1 MTLSRR
7 RFITISA
14 SAGIG
19 LGLSASNAKAVSWQ
33 GTALGAQTK
42 LIIKGMPHN
51 EATLLIAAARAE
63 IERLENIFSL
73 YRNHSVLC
81 RLNAQGSYRHPPHE
95 LLELLTI
102 VQSVHAAT
110 SGYFDPTI
118 QSLWQAYADHRGRPP
133 ETARINALSRV
144 AWESVE
150 IDTPCVRYRLP
161 GTRMTL
167 NGIAQGYVTDR
178 VAALLRS
185 AGLVNAIVSVGETL
199 ALGEKSLGEPWKI
212 GIADTEDAPAQE
224 IVKITNQ
231 AIATSAM
238 LGTTFDEGTV
248 GHILD
253 PKTGMPKSAGWKRI
267 SVLNRSA
274 AIADALSTAFTLMEA
289 AEINDSLRT
298 YPGTR
303 VIAQDRDNLTR
314 RWSV

>member
-14 SAGIG
+14 SAGVG
-19 LGLSASNAKAVSWQ
+19 LGLSAFDAQAVSWQ
-33 GTALGAQTK
+33 GTALGAQAK
-42 LIIKGMPHN
+42 LIIKGIPAD
-51 EATLLIAAARAE
+51 EASFLIDAARAE

-81 RLNAQGSYRHPPHE
+81 RLNAEAAYRHPPHE

-110 SGYFDPTI
+110 SGRFDPTI
-118 QSLWQAYADHRGRPP
+118 QSLWQAYADHRGHPP
-133 ETARINALSRV
+133 ETVRSDALSRV
-144 AWESVE
+144 SWENVE
-150 IDTPCVRYRLP
+150 IDTPIVKYRLP
-161 GTRMTL
+161 GMQMTL

-199 ALGEKSLGEPWKI
+199 ALGEKSMGEPWKI
-212 GIADTEDAPAQE
+212 GIADKSDAPAQE
-224 IVKITNQ
+224 IVKVTNQ
-231 AIATSAM
+231 AVATSAM
-238 LGTTFDEGTV
+238 LGTTFDNGII

-253 PKTGMPKSAGWKRI
+253 PKTGMPKSVGWKRI

-289 AEINDSLRT
+289 EEISDSLQT
-298 YPGTR
+298 YPGTK
-303 VIAQDRDNLTR
+303 VIAQDQDDLTS